1 MQPHGHHQHV
11 EDDLTRYGWMSLC
24 AAVATIALK
33 GGAWILTGS
42 VGLFS
47 DALESVVNLVA
58 AGAALFALKVAAR
71 PPDEE
76 HAYGHTK
83 AEYFSSGFEGA
94 LVLVAALGI
103 LYAGVVRLIDP
114 QPVQRLPLGVGIAA
128 AASVINFVVA
138 RILEGAARDHGSAA
152 LEADAHHLMAD
163 VWTSVAVIGG
173 LGVVALTGW
182 QILDPILALLVGGNV
197 VRMGLPLLRRAMLGL
212 LDTALPAEDRET
224 VVEILEGFRH
234 GADGDIEF
242 HALRTR
248 RAGRWRFVSFHVLV
262 PGGWSVQEGHDLLE
276 EIEGRIRERLQGTT
290 VFTHLEP
297 LEDPASFT
305 DTGLVRRPPG
315 EDYGNDPHRAGD
327 PQGPGTPRKPGDPR
341 GLDDLDDPGEPGV
354 PP

>member
-1 MQPHGHHQHV
+1 MAPGGVETHGQQHHV
-11 EDDLTRYGWMSLC
+11 EDDLTRYGWISLC

-33 GGAWILTGS
+33 GGAWLLTGS
-42 VGLFS
+42 VGLLS

-103 LYAGVVRLIDP
+103 LYAGVLRLVDP
-114 QPVQRLPLGVGIAA
+114 QPVQRLTLGVGIAA

-138 RILEGAARDHGSAA
+138 RILENAARDHGSAA
-152 LEADAHHLMAD
+152 LEADARHLMAD

-173 LGVVALTGW
+173 LGVVAVTGW
-182 QILDPILALLVGGNV
+182 QILDPLMALLVGGNV
-197 VRMGLPLLRRAMLGL
+197 VRMGIPLLRRAMLGL
-212 LDTALPAEDRET
+212 LDTALPEGDRKT
-224 VVEILEGFRH
+224 VVEVLEGFRH
-234 GADGDIEF
+234 HADGDIEF

-262 PGGWSVQEGHDLLE
+262 PGQWSVQKGHDLLE
-276 EIEGRIRERLQGTT
+276 EIEERVRERLPGTT

-305 DTGLVRRPPG
+305 DTGLVRRPPDQ
-315 EDYGNDPHRAGD
+315 EAGSG
-327 PQGPGTPRKPGDPR
+327 PRGPGAPGGSGPAR
-341 GLDDLDDPGEPGV
+341 
-354 PP
+354 

>member
-1 MQPHGHHQHV
+1 METRGHQQHV
-11 EDDLTRYGWMSLC
+11 EDDLTRYGWISLF
-24 AAVATIALK
+24 AALGTIALK
-33 GGAWILTGS
+33 GGAWLLTGS

-103 LYAGVVRLIDP
+103 LYAGVVRLLDP
-114 QPVQRLPLGVGIAA
+114 QPVQQLTLGIGLAA
-128 AASVINFVVA
+128 VASVINLVVA
-138 RILEGAARDHGSAA
+138 RILAGAARDHGSAA
-152 LEADAHHLMAD
+152 LEADARHLMAD

-173 LGVVALTGW
+173 LGVVTVTGW
-182 QILDPILALLVGGNV
+182 QIVDPLLALLVGANV
-197 VRMGLPLLRRAMLGL
+197 VRMGLPLLRRSMLGL
-212 LDTALPAEDRET
+212 LDTALPESDQRAVEEVLDRYRTKGDAGEGAE
-224 VVEILEGFRH
+224 
-234 GADGDIEF
+234 AGDERIEF

-262 PGGWSVQEGHDLLE
+262 PGEWSVQRGHDLLE
-276 EIEGRIRERLQGTT
+276 EIEESVLDRLPGTT

-297 LEDPASFT
+297 LEDPVSFT
-305 DTGLVRRPPG
+305 DTGLVREPPG
-315 EDYGNDPHRAGD
+315 
-327 PQGPGTPRKPGDPR
+327 R
-341 GLDDLDDPGEPGV
+341 GS
-354 PP
+354 PPK

>member
-1 MQPHGHHQHV
+1 METRGHQQHV
-11 EDDLTRYGWMSLC
+11 EDDLTRYGWISLF
-24 AAVATIALK
+24 AALGTIGLK

-94 LVLVAALGI
+94 LVLVAAVGI
-103 LYAGVVRLIDP
+103 LYAGVVRLLEP
-114 QPVQRLPLGVGIAA
+114 QPVQQLTLGLVLAGV
-128 AASVINFVVA
+128 ASVINLVVA
-138 RILEGAARDHGSAA
+138 RILERAARDHGSAA
-152 LEADAHHLMAD
+152 LEADARHLMAD

-173 LGVVALTGW
+173 LGVVAATGW
-182 QILDPILALLVGGNV
+182 QILDPLLALLVGANV
-197 VRMGLPLLRRAMLGL
+197 VRMGLPLLRRSMLGL
-212 LDTALPAEDRET
+212 LDTALPERDQRAVEEVLDRYRGMGAGAAKGAGTRDQEGGEGVEDGEAREGRAE
-224 VVEILEGFRH
+224 G
-234 GADGDIEF
+234 IEF

-262 PGGWSVQEGHDLLE
+262 PGEWSVQRGHDLLE
-276 EIEGRIRERLQGTT
+276 EIEEAVRDRLPGTT

-305 DTGLVRRPPG
+305 DTGLVR
-315 EDYGNDPHRAGD
+315 DPAGD
-327 PQGPGTPRKPGDPR
+327 ETSSREMR
-341 GLDDLDDPGEPGV
+341 RE
-354 PP
+354 

>member
-1 MQPHGHHQHV
+1 MQGHQQHV
-11 EDDLTRYGWMSLC
+11 KDDLTRYGWISLV
-24 AAVATIALK
+24 AALVTIALK

-94 LVLVAALGI
+94 LVLVAAVGI
-103 LYAGVVRLIDP
+103 LFAGIVRLVDP
-114 QPVQRLPLGVGIAA
+114 QPVRELTLGMILAGV
-128 AASVINFVVA
+128 ASVINLVVA
-138 RILEGAARDHGSAA
+138 VVLERAARDHGSAA
-152 LEADAHHLMAD
+152 LEADARHLMAD

-173 LGVVALTGW
+173 LAIVAATGW
-182 QILDPILALLVGGNV
+182 QILDPLLALLVGANV
-197 VRMGLPLLRRAMLGL
+197 VRMGLPLLRRSMLGL
-212 LDTALPAEDRET
+212 LDTALPET
-224 VVEILEGFRH
+224 DQRAVEEILDQYRGKGTRSSEDDASARSREAERAGEA
-234 GADGDIEF
+234 GGGEEADAGRIEF

-262 PGGWSVQEGHDLLE
+262 PGEWSVQRGHDLLE
-276 EIEGRIRERLQGTT
+276 EIEEQVRKRLPGTT

-305 DTGLVRRPPG
+305 DTGLVRRP
-315 EDYGNDPHRAGD
+315 RA
-327 PQGPGTPRKPGDPR
+327 
-341 GLDDLDDPGEPGV
+341 EPA
-354 PP
+354 PEEPS

>member
-1 MQPHGHHQHV
+1 MISEGHHQHV
-11 EDDLTRYGWMSLC
+11 EDDLTRYGWISLF
-24 AAVATIALK
+24 AALGTIALK

-94 LVLVAALGI
+94 LVLVAAVGI
-103 LYAGVVRLIDP
+103 LYAGVVRLLEP
-114 QPVQRLPLGVGIAA
+114 QPVQQLTLGMVLAGIA
-128 AASVINFVVA
+128 SVVNLVVA

-152 LEADAHHLMAD
+152 LEADARHLMAD

-173 LGVVALTGW
+173 LAVVAATGW
-182 QILDPILALLVGGNV
+182 QILDPLLALLVGANV
-197 VRMGLPLLRRAMLGL
+197 IRMGLPLLRRSMLGL
-212 LDTALPAEDRET
+212 LDTALPEADQRAVEEVLDRYRT
-224 VVEILEGFRH
+224 GGGGEGSEGRGEGERSRGGEEGGKSGEGEEGGH
-234 GADGDIEF
+234 THVEF

-262 PGGWSVQEGHDLLE
+262 PGDWSVQRGHDLLE
-276 EIEGRIRERLQGTT
+276 EIEEAVMERLPGTT

-305 DTGLVRRPPG
+305 DTGLVRRPAAEEG
-315 EDYGNDPHRAGD
+315 RER
-327 PQGPGTPRKPGDPR
+327 
-341 GLDDLDDPGEPGV
+341 
-354 PP
+354 